1 MLNVR
6 SFSFYLFLVG
16 VFAGSGCMP
25 RHETVDAKDAQ
36 GRTIRYER
44 RKKDFAKDGLYQ
56 RFWENGTRAEEAEYA
71 NDTLH
76 GFRKYYYQNGNL
88 ESIEHFN
95 HGTYHGKYEQYYQD
109 GKLHIEQTYVD
120 GALQGISLS
129 YYPNGN
135 LKEKVTLQDNEEH
148 GPFLEYY
155 ENGVLK
161 TEGSYIP
168 GDDYPLEEGPL
179 KEYDEQGQLVRVAD
193 CKAGRCTTQWKKE

>member
-6 SFSFYLFLVG
+6 SFPFCLYLISAL
-16 VFAGSGCMP
+16 AWSGCTSH
-25 RHETVDAKDAQ
+25 HETVDAKDAQ

-56 RFWENGTRAEEAEYA
+56 RFGENGNLVEEAEYA

-76 GFRKYYYQNGNL
+76 GFRKYYYPNESL
-88 ESIEHFN
+88 ESVEHFN
-95 HGTYHGKYEQYYQD
+95 NGTYHGKYEQYYQD
-109 GKLHIEQTYVD
+109 GQLHIEQTFVQ
-120 GALQGISLS
+120 GALQGLSLS

-135 LKEKVTLQDNEEH
+135 LKEKVTLKDNDEY

-161 TEGSYIP
+161 TEGNYIP
-168 GDDYPLEEGPL
+168 GDDFPLEEGVL
-179 KEYDEQGQLVRVAD
+179 KEYDEKGELIRVAD